1 MAGDAQWIEVTARVA
16 PLDVELVSEALRSI
30 AGADASIVVEPA
42 ISISDE
48 ADFAYEML
56 DAPSLVRVY
65 LEAPLT
71 DARKRMLRRRLTGL
85 PLSEALPPLAYREVR
100 EADWAEEW
108 KRFYGVLRA
117 GTRLVV
123 KPSWEAYDAAP
134 GEVVVELDPGTAF
147 GTGQHETTR
156 LCLAA
161 LEAHVKERM
170 RVLDLGAG
178 SGILAVAAAKL
189 GASEVVAVD
198 IDADTVAVAVGNAE
212 RNGVASYVRAA
223 AGSLGD
229 DWPWPH
235 DTPDDAFDLLVA
247 NISSTV
253 LVGLIEDCMGALR
266 PGGVFI
272 GSGFIET
279 NAAQV
284 LAAIAGAG
292 LQVASVTEEGDWRCV
307 VAAKG
312 PPPSP
317 SPASG
322 GGIGGSSP
330 SGGGIGGSSPSGG
343 GIGGSSPS
351 GGGIRGAG

>member
-1 MAGDAQWIEVTARVA
+1 VTDPQWIEVTARVA
-16 PLDVELVSEALRSI
+16 PLDVELVSEALRAV
-30 AGADASIVVEPA
+30 AGDDASIVVEPA
-42 ISISDE
+42 IAISDD
-48 ADFAYEML
+48 ADFAYEVL
-56 DAPSLVRVY
+56 DAPSLVRAY

-71 DARKRMLRRRLTGL
+71 DARKRALRRRLAAL
-85 PLSEALPPLAYREVR
+85 PLTEALPPLAYREVR

-108 KRFYGVLRA
+108 KRFYGILHA
-117 GTRLVV
+117 GERLVV
-123 KPSWEAYDAAP
+123 KPSWEAYDASH

-161 LEAHVKERM
+161 LEAHVRTGM

-198 IDADTVAVAVGNAE
+198 IDADTVAVAIGNAE
-212 RNGVASYVRAA
+212 RNGVASRIRAA
-223 AGSLGD
+223 AGSLGH
-229 DWPWPH
+229 DWPWP
-235 DTPDDAFDLLVA
+235 DESPEGAFDLLVA

-253 LVGLIEDCMGALR
+253 LARLIDDCVGALK

-284 LAAIAGAG
+284 LEAVTDAG
-292 LQVASVTEEGDWRCV
+292 LDVSSVTEEAEWRCV
-307 VAAKG
+307 VATKQ
-312 PPPSP
+312 
-317 SPASG
+317 
-322 GGIGGSSP
+322 
-330 SGGGIGGSSPSGG
+330 
-343 GIGGSSPS
+343 
-351 GGGIRGAG
+351 R

>member
-1 MAGDAQWIEVTARVA
+1 MLNAQWIEVTARVA
-16 PLDVELVSEALRSI
+16 PLDVELVAEALRSV
-30 AGADASIVVEPA
+30 AGQDASIVVEPA
-42 ISISDE
+42 ISISDD
-48 ADFAYEML
+48 ADFAYEVL
-56 DAPSLVRVY
+56 DAPSLVRAY

-71 DARKRMLRRRLTGL
+71 ASRKRALRRRLDAL
-85 PLSEALPPLAYREVR
+85 PLSEALPPLAYRVVR

-108 KRFYGVLRA
+108 KRFYGVLHA
-117 GTRLVV
+117 GERLVV
-123 KPSWEAYDAAP
+123 KPSWEAYEAAP

-161 LEAHVKERM
+161 IEAHARPGM

-198 IDADTVAVAVGNAE
+198 IDADTVTVAEANAE
-212 RNGVASYVRAA
+212 RNGVARHIRAA

-229 DWPWPH
+229 DWPWP
-235 DTPDDAFDLLVA
+235 DESPEAAFDLLVA

-253 LVGLIEDCMGALR
+253 LTRLVDDCVRALR

-272 GSGFIET
+272 GSGFIEA

-284 LAAIAGAG
+284 LEALGGAG
-292 LQVASVTEEGDWRCV
+292 LEVSAVTEEAEWRCV
-307 VAAKG
+307 VATK
-312 PPPSP
+312 PE
-317 SPASG
+317 
-322 GGIGGSSP
+322 
-330 SGGGIGGSSPSGG
+330 
-343 GIGGSSPS
+343 
-351 GGGIRGAG
+351 